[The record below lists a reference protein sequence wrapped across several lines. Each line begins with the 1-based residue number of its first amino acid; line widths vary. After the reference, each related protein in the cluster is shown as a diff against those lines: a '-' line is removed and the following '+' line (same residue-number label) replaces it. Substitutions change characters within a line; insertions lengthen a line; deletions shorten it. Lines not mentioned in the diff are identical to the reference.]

1 MSGRQLTFDLPHRPA
16 LGRTDFLVAPCNA
29 EAVAW
34 IDRWPAW
41 SDGRLVLYG
50 TEGAGK
56 SHLAEVWRQ
65 ASGAEALRP
74 EQLGPR
80 SLEALATGGSVLL
93 DDVER
98 ELGGARE
105 VALLHLV
112 NAVREG
118 GGSLLLCART
128 PPARWPLGLADL
140 ASRLCAAPAVGI
152 GPPDDELLAAV
163 LAKFFRERQIRVA
176 GEVINYL
183 LSRIE
188 RSFAAAQRAAQALD
202 AAALAG
208 KQPITVPLARRIL
221 EVGRSGPAVATLS
234 REE

>member
-1 MSGRQLTFDLPHRPA
+1 
-16 LGRTDFLVAPCNA
+16 
-29 EAVAW
+29 
-34 IDRWPAW
+34 
-41 SDGRLVLYG
+41 
-50 TEGAGK
+50 
-56 SHLAEVWRQ
+56 
-65 ASGAEALRP
+65 
-74 EQLGPR
+74 
-80 SLEALATGGSVLL
+80 
-93 DDVER
+93 
-98 ELGGARE
+98 
-105 VALLHLV
+105 
-112 NAVREG
+112 
-118 GGSLLLCART
+118 
-128 PPARWPLGLADL
+128 
-140 ASRLCAAPAVGI
+140 
-152 GPPDDELLAAV
+152 LAAV